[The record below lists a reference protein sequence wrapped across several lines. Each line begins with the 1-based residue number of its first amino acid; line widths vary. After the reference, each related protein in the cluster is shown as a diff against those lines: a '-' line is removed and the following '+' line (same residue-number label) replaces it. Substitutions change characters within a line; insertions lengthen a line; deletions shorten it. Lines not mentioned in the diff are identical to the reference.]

1 MSGEQIMESHKLHH
15 KLETKAALHK
25 LHLQGLVTLE
35 SGTVPNGTVLN
46 QGGKTCPLPQI
57 EDR

>member
-1 MSGEQIMESHKLHH
+1 MSQGQMMESHELCH
-15 KLETKAALHK
+15 KFETKAALHK
-25 LHLQGLVTLE
+25 RSLQGLVSLE
-35 SGTVPNGTVLN
+35 SGIVPNGTALN